1 MKALKIAFLLTQS
14 LESPSGLGR
23 FGPMARELAKRG
35 HQVEV
40 YALHPEFENLQAR
53 NEHPSDRLVVRYV
66 AAMHVQKS
74 GSQKSYYSARRLI
87 PIALQAT
94 VRLSQ
99 AARSSQADILH
110 ICKPHPM
117 NSLAGLWGKANSKK
131 KIYLDCDDY
140 EAGVGH
146 FSGAWQK
153 SVIGAFEKWVPSQ
166 AKAVT
171 TNTHFMEAKL
181 ISWGC
186 PSEKL
191 TYIPNGVELSR
202 FRQPAPE
209 ILDQVRAAQGLA
221 GKRIIS
227 YIGSVGI
234 HAHPVDLLLEAFA
247 RVRAR
252 IPEAVLLI
260 VGGGEDLETLRLQAT
275 RLGIDRDVRFIGRV
289 PPDEVARYYYLGEL
303 TVDPVYDDD
312 AARGR
317 SPLKLFES
325 WACGIPFVSANVGDR
340 AELIGSPPAGLLA
353 QPGDSDSLS
362 QAILQIC
369 ESPGLAEAI
378 RQVGRQR
385 VTEYTWENLAT
396 RLENLYLQSV
406 E

>member
-1 MKALKIAFLLTQS
+1 MKVLKIAFLLTQS

-40 YALHPEFENLQAR
+40 YALHPDFENLQSR
-53 NEHPSDRLVVRYV
+53 IEHPNDRLAVQYV
-66 AAMHVQKS
+66 APMHVQKS
-74 GSQKSYYSARRLI
+74 GSQKSYYSAWRLI

-94 VRLSQ
+94 IRLSQ
-99 AARSSQADILH
+99 VARSSPADILH

-117 NSLAGLWGKANSKK
+117 NSVAGRWCKAGSKK
-131 KIYLDCDDY
+131 TIYLDCDDY

-166 AKAVT
+166 VTAVT

-186 PSEKL
+186 SPEKI

-202 FRQPAPE
+202 FHQPAPV
-209 ILDQVRAAQGLA
+209 ILNQIRAAQGLT
-221 GKRIIS
+221 GKRVIS

-252 IPEAVLLI
+252 FSETALLI
-260 VGGGEDLETLRLQAT
+260 VGGGEDLETLKAQAA
-275 RLGIDRDVRFIGRV
+275 RLGIERDVRFTGRIA
-289 PPDEVARYYYLGEL
+289 PDEVARYYYLSDV

-325 WACGIPFVSANVGDR
+325 WACGVPFVSANVGDR
-340 AELIGSPPAGLLA
+340 AELIGTPPAGLLA

-362 QAILQIC
+362 QAILQVF
-369 ESPGLAEAI
+369 ESPGFAEAI
-378 RQVGRQR
+378 RQVGLQR
-385 VTEYTWENLAT
+385 VTEYSWDKLVT

-406 E
+406 D